1 MTAGDGG
8 RDGADETP
16 SRGRSHASADEADFG
31 EDDDPPDMGDLFDDL
46 QAIADTVDDP
56 EERERVQTAMRTA
69 AAVEPRGR
77 FGRVVRGFDRGD
89 VAETLLGSAL
99 FGIPMLVEG
108 GTGEAGAFLTTH
120 PVSILGTVAFTV
132 TVVVGILYVSDI
144 QDVRVTDRILGVIP
158 NRLAGVLGLSLA
170 FAVVSMTAWGRVD
183 WTDPALAL
191 ASIAVAWVPM
201 AIGAAL
207 GDILPGT

>member
-1 MTAGDGG
+1 MTAGDDRTDPATGG
-8 RDGADETP
+8 R
-16 SRGRSHASADEADFG
+16 GRRREHASADEADFD
-31 EDDDPPDMGDLFDDL
+31 EDETPDMGDLFDDL
-46 QAIADTVDDP
+46 QAIADAVDDP

-69 AAVEPRGR
+69 AAVEPAPL
-77 FGRVVRGFDRGD
+77 FGRVIRGFDRGD

-108 GTGEAGAFLTTH
+108 GTGEVGAFLATH
-120 PVSILGTVAFTV
+120 PISILGTLAFTV
-132 TVVVGILYVSDI
+132 AVVVGILYVSDI
-144 QDVRVTDRILGVIP
+144 QDVRVTKRLFGVVP
-158 NRLAGVLGLSLA
+158 YRLVGVLGVSLA

-183 WTDPALAL
+183 WVDPALAF
-191 ASIAVAWVPM
+191 ASIAAAWVPM